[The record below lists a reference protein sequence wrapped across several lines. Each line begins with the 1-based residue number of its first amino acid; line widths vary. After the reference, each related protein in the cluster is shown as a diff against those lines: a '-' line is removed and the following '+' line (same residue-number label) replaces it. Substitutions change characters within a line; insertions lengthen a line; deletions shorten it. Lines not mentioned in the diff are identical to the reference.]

1 MLFDPED
8 KDIMIIQNVSNCLPD
23 NMAGYLL
30 RIESSV
36 AILW

>member
-1 MLFDPED
+1 MFDPED
-8 KDIMIIQNVSNCLPD
+8 KVITIIQNVGNCLPD

-30 RIESSV
+30 WIESSV